1 MQLTNFK
8 YNCARLTLL
17 LVCLCFLGVTAA
29 SVSAKQLEIK
39 KPLVDN
45 TQGKQVVKITKLV
58 IKEVPLMKTA
68 SGEPYVPL
76 SEAIGIKDSA
86 LLVAPDGRRLYA
98 KNVDLGLVPA
108 STIKVLTVAN
118 AIYYLGNDYRFRTE
132 IYLTPEKSLKIKG
145 CGDPMLSAKIVKQL
159 VEELVPMLPYKKF
172 RNLELDDTF
181 FAGGT
186 FIVDG
191 VEPNLG
197 KLYNAANGAL
207 SVNFNVVQFDTDK
220 SGTIINSDPDTPMV
234 PLSLKRANET
244 GKKKGNFVLWHEN
257 HEPTM
262 YAGEIFK
269 YYLEENGVQ
278 FSGDL
283 VRKPVN
289 SKDLLLLEFQ
299 SPYTL
304 SEVSRSL
311 LKYSNNFIANQ
322 IMMTVAAEI
331 SGQPATLQQG
341 IKLTQEY
348 LNQNLKLSNV
358 KLVEAS
364 GLSRQNNICAND
376 MYTIL
381 QNFDSCKDLLRNEN
395 GHLYKTGTLSDV
407 RSRVGFIETPKGTY
421 SFVIMM
427 NTPGR
432 SAMPVLDNFFDLVS
446 QDAGLYEN
454 TEGAPLV
461 SQGSH

>member
-1 MQLTNFK
+1 MQLAKFK
-8 YNCARLTLL
+8 FICPKLILL
-17 LVCLCFLGVTAA
+17 LVCLCFLNVTVAGVC
-29 SVSAKQLEIK
+29 AKQLEIK

-45 TQGKQVVKITKLV
+45 TQGKQVVKISRVV
-58 IKEVPLMKTA
+58 IKEVPMMTTA
-68 SGEPYVPL
+68 SGEPFIPL
-76 SEAIGIKDSA
+76 SEAIGPKDSA
-86 LLVAPDGRRLYA
+86 LLVAPDGGQLYA

-118 AIYYLGNDYRFRTE
+118 AIHYLGNDYRFRTE

-159 VEELVPMLPYKKF
+159 IEELVPRLPYKKF

-191 VEPNLG
+191 VENNLT

-220 SGTIINSDPDTPMV
+220 NGKLVNTDPDTPMV
-234 PLSLKRANET
+234 PLSLARAAAT
-244 GKKKGNFVLWHEN
+244 GQKKGNFVLWHEN
-257 HEPTM
+257 FEPTM

-278 FSGDL
+278 FSGEL
-283 VRKPVN
+283 VRKPVT

-311 LKYSNNFIANQ
+311 LRYSNNFIANQ

-331 SGQPATLQQG
+331 TGEPATLQQG
-341 IKLTQEY
+341 IMLTQQY
-348 LNQNLKLSNV
+348 LNNNLKLNNV

-364 GLSRQNNICAND
+364 GLSRMNNICASD

-381 QNFDSCKDLLRNEN
+381 QNFESCKDLLRNEN
-395 GHLYKTGTLSDV
+395 GHLFKTGTLSDV
-407 RSRVGFIETPKGTY
+407 RSRVGFIETPKGSY

-432 SAMPVLDNFFDLVS
+432 SAMPVLDNFFELVS
-446 QDAGLYEN
+446 QDAGLYE
-454 TEGAPLV
+454 E
-461 SQGSH
+461 SQANIN

>member
-1 MQLTNFK
+1 MQLASLK
-8 YNCARLTLL
+8 HISSKLILL
-17 LVCLCFLGVTAA
+17 LVCLCFIGFPAA
-29 SVSAKQLEIK
+29 NIAAKQLEIK

-45 TQGKQVVKITKLV
+45 SHGKQVVKVTKLV
-58 IKEVPLMKTA
+58 IKEVPMFTTA

-76 SEAIGIKDSA
+76 SEAIGTKDSA

-118 AIYYLGNDYRFRTE
+118 AIYYLGSDYRFRTE
-132 IYLTPEKSLKIKG
+132 IYLTPEKNLKIKG

-159 VEELVPMLPYKKF
+159 VEELVPRLPYKKF
-172 RNLELDDTF
+172 NNLELDDTF
-181 FAGGT
+181 FAEGT

-191 VEPNLG
+191 VESNLS

-207 SVNFNVVQFDTDK
+207 SVNFNVVQFETDK
-220 SGTIINSDPDTPMV
+220 DGEIVNVNPNTPMV
-234 PLSLKRANET
+234 PLSLKRALET

-257 HEPTM
+257 YEPTM

-269 YYLEENGVQ
+269 YFLEENGVE
-278 FSGDL
+278 FSGNL
-283 VRKPVN
+283 VRKATT

-299 SPYTL
+299 SPYSL

-322 IMMTVAAEI
+322 ILMTVAAEI
-331 SGQPATLQQG
+331 SGQPATLQEG
-341 IKLTQEY
+341 IKLTQQY
-348 LNQNLKLSNV
+348 LNNNLQLNNV

-381 QNFDSCKDLLRNEN
+381 QNFDNCKDLLRNEN

-407 RSRVGFIETPKGTY
+407 RSRVGFIETPQGSY
-421 SFVIMM
+421 AFVIMM

-432 SAMPVLDNFFDLVS
+432 SAMPVLDNFFELVNEDLV
-446 QDAGLYEN
+446 LYEN
-454 TEGAPLV
+454 TEGAQLI